1 MNLKNLL
8 TATILMGGISLASA
22 KAAVIDLTFE
32 GLGNLEPVANYYN
45 NGLGGN
51 GSGPGPNDGIT
62 FSSNALALVSDQSG
76 GTGNFDSN
84 ALPSGVTGMFFLTG
98 SAAILDDA
106 AGFQTGFSLFYSAIN
121 QPGSLSVFSGLDGTG
136 TLLGTLALPVT
147 TASPPGRFQPFVPV
161 GVTFAGTAESISF
174 AGVENQIVFD
184 DVTFGSATP
193 GAIPE
198 PATLALLGTG
208 LFAMARLRRRRLQG

>member
-1 MNLKNLL
+1 MNLKSLL
-8 TATILMGGISLASA
+8 SATILMAGVSLASA
-22 KAAVIDLTFE
+22 RASVIDLTFE

-45 NGLGGN
+45 NGLGGS

-62 FSSNALALVSDQSG
+62 FSPNALAIVSDQSG
-76 GTGNFDSN
+76 GTGNFNSN
-84 ALPSGVTGMFFLTG
+84 APPSGVTGMFFLTG
-98 SAAILDDA
+98 SAAILDDT

-121 QPGSLSVFSGLDGTG
+121 QPGSLSVFSGPDGTG

-147 TASPPGRFQPFVPV
+147 ASSPSGRFQPFVPV

-193 GAIPE
+193 GAVPE

-208 LFAMARLRRRRLQG
+208 LFATAGLRRRRLRG